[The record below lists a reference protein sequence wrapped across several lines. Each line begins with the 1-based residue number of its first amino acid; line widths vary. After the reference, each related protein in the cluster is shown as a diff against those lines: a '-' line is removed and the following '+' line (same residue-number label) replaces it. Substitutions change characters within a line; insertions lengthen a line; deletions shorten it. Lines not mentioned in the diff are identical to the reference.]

1 MRRSGHTETQACFR
15 PRYFNRCLLELIL
28 LSFRQPSTATVKNS
42 NTFPETVRGGPG
54 VTSAGHVLR
63 PPNDLDRHPAST
75 LGKCPTEPVQPNTSL
90 LATLAAHPFRNPGR
104 AARPI
109 DGRGV
114 LTCEPKIRRSP
125 QASTSTTLLTIPL
138 PALFAAYAR
147 YSSFLPLTW
156 LASVI
161 SDSTAVATCF
171 HAPSGSSR
179 ISTT

>member
-1 MRRSGHTETQACFR
+1 
-15 PRYFNRCLLELIL
+15 
-28 LSFRQPSTATVKNS
+28 
-42 NTFPETVRGGPG
+42 
-54 VTSAGHVLR
+54 VTSAGHALR
-63 PPNDLDRHPAST
+63 PPNSLDRYPAST
-75 LGKCPTEPVQPNTSL
+75 LGKCPIEPVQFNTSL
-90 LATLAAHPFRNPGR
+90 LAAHPFRNPGR
-104 AARPI
+104 AAWPI
-109 DGRGV
+109 GGRGV